1 MTKKLFSIFFYSGVI
16 LVCIVFLPSLLMPK
30 NITIFGGKI
39 LGHWSKLC
47 LKLFLSTKIEI
58 IGKENILNSEK
69 FFIACTHQSAFETFY
84 LQAIFKGPK
93 FILKKELIKIPI
105 FGWYLKKIGSI
116 PVERNKISKE
126 KINFVDTIKISSK
139 DNRPIVIFPQGTRTN
154 PNERPDFKK
163 GVARIYQELNIN
175 CLPVTINSGEVWP
188 KNGNLSKNKKIT
200 ITILKPIKPGL
211 EGKLFLNSLQNTMY
225 DVLNKTSN
233 PSSA

>member
-16 LVCIVFLPSLLMPK
+16 LVCIIFLPSLFMPK
-30 NITIFGGKI
+30 NIAIFGGKI
-39 LGHWSKLC
+39 LGHWSKFC

-58 IGKENILNSEK
+58 IGKENILDSEK

-200 ITILKPIKPGL
+200 ITVLKPIKPGL

-225 DVLNKTSN
+225 DVLNKTSS
-233 PSSA
+233 PSLA

>member
-225 DVLNKTSN
+225 DVLNKTSS

>member
-30 NITIFGGKI
+30 NITIFGGRI
-39 LGHWSKLC
+39 LGHWSKIC

-126 KINFVDTIKISSK
+126 KINFVETIKISSL

-154 PNERPDFKK
+154 PNDRPDFKK

-200 ITILKPIKPGL
+200 ITILRPIKPGL

-225 DVLNKTSN
+225 DVLNKTSS
-233 PSSA
+233 PS

>member
-39 LGHWSKLC
+39 LGHWSKIC

-105 FGWYLKKIGSI
+105 FGWY
-116 PVERNKISKE
+116 
-126 KINFVDTIKISSK
+126 
-139 DNRPIVIFPQGTRTN
+139 
-154 PNERPDFKK
+154 
-163 GVARIYQELNIN
+163 
-175 CLPVTINSGEVWP
+175 
-188 KNGNLSKNKKIT
+188 
-200 ITILKPIKPGL
+200 
-211 EGKLFLNSLQNTMY
+211 
-225 DVLNKTSN
+225 
-233 PSSA
+233 

>member
-39 LGHWSKLC
+39 LGHWSKIC

-126 KINFVDTIKISSK
+126 KINFVESIKISSQ

-225 DVLNKTSN
+225 DVLNKTSS
-233 PSSA
+233 PSLA

>member
-1 MTKKLFSIFFYSGVI
+1 MTKKLFSIFFYSGVT
-16 LVCIVFLPSLLMPK
+16 LVCILFLPSLLMPK

-39 LGHWSKLC
+39 LGHWSKFC

-211 EGKLFLNSLQNTMY
+211 EGKQFLNILQNTMY

>member
-16 LVCIVFLPSLLMPK
+16 LVCIIFLPSLFMPK
-30 NITIFGGKI
+30 NIAIFGGKI
-39 LGHWSKLC
+39 LGHWSKFC

-225 DVLNKTSN
+225 DVLNKTSS

>member
-16 LVCIVFLPSLLMPK
+16 LVCIIFLPSLLMPK

-175 CLPVTINSGEVWP
+175 CLPITINSGEVWP
-188 KNGNLSKNKKIT
+188 KNGNLCKNKKIT

-211 EGKLFLNSLQNTMY
+211 EGKQFLNILQNTMY

>member
-39 LGHWSKLC
+39 LGHWSRLC

-126 KINFVDTIKISSK
+126 KINFVDTVKISSQ

-175 CLPVTINSGEVWP
+175 CLPITINSGEVWP
-188 KNGNLSKNKKIT
+188 KNGNLCKNKKIT

-211 EGKLFLNSLQNTMY
+211 EGKQFLNILQNTMY

>member
-84 LQAIFKGPK
+84 LQAIFEGPK

-126 KINFVDTIKISSK
+126 KINFVDTVKISSH

-200 ITILKPIKPGL
+200 ITILRPIKPGL

-225 DVLNKTSN
+225 DVLNKTSS

>member
-16 LVCIVFLPSLLMPK
+16 LVCILFLPSLLMPK

-84 LQAIFKGPK
+84 LQAIFEGPK

-126 KINFVDTIKISSK
+126 KINFVDTVKISSH

-211 EGKLFLNSLQNTMY
+211 EGKLFLNSLQNNMY
-225 DVLNKTSN
+225 DVLNKTSS

>member
-16 LVCIVFLPSLLMPK
+16 LVCIIFLPSLFMPK
-30 NITIFGGKI
+30 NIAIFGGKI
-39 LGHWSKLC
+39 LGHWSKFC

-126 KINFVDTIKISSK
+126 KINFVDSIKISSQ

-154 PNERPDFKK
+154 PNDRPDFKK
-163 GVARIYQELNIN
+163 GVARIYQELNIS

-200 ITILKPIKPGL
+200 ITILRPIKPGL

-225 DVLNKTSN
+225 DVLNKTSS

>member
-30 NITIFGGKI
+30 NIAIFGGKI
-39 LGHWSKLC
+39 LGHWSKFC

-126 KINFVDTIKISSK
+126 KINFVDTVKISSQ

-175 CLPVTINSGEVWP
+175 CLPITINSGEVWP
-188 KNGNLSKNKKIT
+188 KNGNLCKNKKIT

-211 EGKLFLNSLQNTMY
+211 EGKQFLNILQNTMY

>member
-16 LVCIVFLPSLLMPK
+16 LVCIIFLPSLLMPK

-126 KINFVDTIKISSK
+126 KINFVDTVKISSQ

-175 CLPVTINSGEVWP
+175 CLPITINSGEVWP
-188 KNGNLSKNKKIT
+188 KNGNLCKNKKIT

-225 DVLNKTSN
+225 DVLNKTSS

>member
-16 LVCIVFLPSLLMPK
+16 LVCIIFLPSLFMPK
-30 NITIFGGKI
+30 NIAIFGGKI
-39 LGHWSKLC
+39 LGHWSKFC

-126 KINFVDTIKISSK
+126 KINFVDSIKISSQ

-154 PNERPDFKK
+154 PNDRPDFKK

-225 DVLNKTSN
+225 DVLNKTSS
-233 PSSA
+233 PS

>member
-39 LGHWSKLC
+39 LGHWSKIC

-225 DVLNKTSN
+225 DVLNKTSS

>member
-225 DVLNKTSN
+225 DVLNKTSS
-233 PSSA
+233 PS

>member
-1 MTKKLFSIFFYSGVI
+1 MNKKLFSIFFYSGVI
-16 LVCIVFLPSLLMPK
+16 LVCIIFLPSLLMPK

-126 KINFVDTIKISSK
+126 KINFVDTVKISSQ

-175 CLPVTINSGEVWP
+175 CLPITINSGEVWP
-188 KNGNLSKNKKIT
+188 KNGNLCKNKKIT

-225 DVLNKTSN
+225 DVLNKTSS

>member
-211 EGKLFLNSLQNTMY
+211 EGKLFLNSLQNNMY
-225 DVLNKTSN
+225 DVLNKTSS

>member
-39 LGHWSKLC
+39 LGHWSKFC

-126 KINFVDTIKISSK
+126 KINFVDSIKISSQ

-154 PNERPDFKK
+154 PNDRPDVKK

-175 CLPVTINSGEVWP
+175 CLPITINSGEVWP
-188 KNGNLSKNKKIT
+188 KNGNLCKNKKIT

-225 DVLNKTSN
+225 DVLNKTSS
-233 PSSA
+233 PS

>member
-1 MTKKLFSIFFYSGVI
+1 MSKKLFSIIFYSGVV
-16 LVCIVFLPSLLMPK
+16 LVCIIFLPSLIMPRR
-30 NITIFGGKI
+30 ISIFGGKL
-39 LGHWSKLC
+39 LGYWSEFCVKF
-47 LKLFLSTKIEI
+47 FLSTTIQI
-58 IGKENILNSEK
+58 IGKENIINNEK

-116 PVERNKISKE
+116 AVERNKISKE
-126 KINFVDTIKISSK
+126 NINFLDQIKISSK
-139 DNRPIVIFPQGTRTN
+139 DNRPIVIFPQGTRTE
-154 PNERPDFKK
+154 PYERPSFKK
-163 GVARIYQELNIN
+163 GVVRIYNELNIN

-188 KNGNLSKNKKIT
+188 KNGDLNKNKNIT
-200 ITILKPIKPGL
+200 ISILKPIKPGL
-211 EGKLFLNSLQNTMY
+211 EDKEFLNLLQNTMY

>member
-30 NITIFGGKI
+30 NIAIFGGKI
-39 LGHWSKLC
+39 LGHWSKFC

-84 LQAIFKGPK
+84 LQAIFKAPK

-126 KINFVDTIKISSK
+126 KINFVDTVKISSQ

-175 CLPVTINSGEVWP
+175 CLPITINSGEVWP
-188 KNGNLSKNKKIT
+188 KNGNLCKNKKIT

-225 DVLNKTSN
+225 DVLNKTSS

>member
-39 LGHWSKLC
+39 LGHWSKIC

-200 ITILKPIKPGL
+200 ITVLKPIKPGL

-225 DVLNKTSN
+225 DVLNRTSS

>member
-39 LGHWSKLC
+39 LGHWSRLC

-116 PVERNKISKE
+116 PVARNKISKE
-126 KINFVDTIKISSK
+126 KINFLDTVKISSQ

-175 CLPVTINSGEVWP
+175 CLPITINSGEVWP
-188 KNGNLSKNKKIT
+188 KNGNLCKNKKIT

-211 EGKLFLNSLQNTMY
+211 EGKQFLNILQNTMY